1 MQLQATVS
9 QTYRKA
15 KCRSHR
21 RTQEKHASTY
31 CAIFELRKHATKA
44 QNFTGKRNREK
55 PCNNNSEAML

>member
-15 KCRSHR
+15 KCLSHK

-31 CAIFELRKHATKA
+31 CAIFELRKHATKI
-44 QNFTGKRNREK
+44 QNFTKRNREK
-55 PCNNNSEAML
+55 PCNNNSETML

>member
-15 KCRSHR
+15 KCLSHR

-31 CAIFELRKHATKA
+31 CAIFVLRKPATK
-44 QNFTGKRNREK
+44 FTI
-55 PCNNNSEAML
+55 